1 MINIG
6 LVRLLLENGHK
17 ADHGAVKSLIK
28 RFACGATSDR
38 RKFLCC
44 VLIDVIFRGRLRET
58 LKS

>member
-17 ADHGAVKSLIK
+17 ADHEAVKSLIK
-28 RFACGATSDR
+28 RFACGATSGR
-38 RKFLCC
+38 RKFLRC

-58 LKS
+58 LKY